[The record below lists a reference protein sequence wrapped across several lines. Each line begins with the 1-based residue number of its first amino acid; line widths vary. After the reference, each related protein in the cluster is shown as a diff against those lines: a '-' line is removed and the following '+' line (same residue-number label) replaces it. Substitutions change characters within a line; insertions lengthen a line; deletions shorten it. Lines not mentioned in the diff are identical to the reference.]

1 MADRKR
7 NWDKT
12 PEAAEYRREFNR
24 QTYDRIQ
31 IMAPKGTAEILEEA
45 AKAAGMSKA
54 AFVVA
59 AILEKS
65 AQVTK
70 QPKDL

>member
-1 MADRKR
+1 MPDRNR

-12 PEAAEYRREFNR
+12 PEAAKYRREFNK

-31 IMAPKGTAEILEEA
+31 VMAPKGTAEILEEA
-45 AKAAGMSKA
+45 AKAVGMSKA
-54 AFVVA
+54 AFVVE